1 RSPALV
7 TMAASTSPVACGV
20 WGGTSTSSAAGCEPA
35 GEEHVPAAA
44 SAEESAAAESLSELL
59 PESCSGSE
67 APHPAGS
74 TRARTARAADSMR
87 AGDFGRWIRA
97 WERLCAGWPTPSSYS
112 RPTTGRVRILS
123 RPKSI
128 RTRPPLERCL
138 DETTVERRGHC
149 ACTGVSAPN
158 RRLGRDL

>member
-1 RSPALV
+1 FRTVAGPGVRALAGPGV
-7 TMAASTSPVACGV
+7 RALAGPGLRALGGEGHGQIAGTRGDAGSTSPVVCGV

-87 AGDFGRWIRA
+87 AGGFGRW
-97 WERLCAGWPTPSSYS
+97 
-112 RPTTGRVRILS
+112 
-123 RPKSI
+123 
-128 RTRPPLERCL
+128 
-138 DETTVERRGHC
+138 
-149 ACTGVSAPN
+149 
-158 RRLGRDL
+158 